1 MSRRVGS
8 SCIKSRCTPDLGTGQ
23 TVRAFVGRTRTSAHT
38 LPSPRPPIPIR
49 NLTLLPGGRN
59 PVVSTNTGQ
68 MKSRTHRFP
77 RGPPRGTRAKGVQRT
92 RASTPPPS
100 AGEPLRVAPL
110 QLETSRRGHFRME
123 KRVSLAVGDLSRRTF
138 PRART
143 AQCLPPHRRRNRVI
157 DRHNER
163 VDAPADKPSSMR
175 GNRTAR
181 PEQCSGFVPL

>member
-1 MSRRVGS
+1 MSRRVSS

-77 RGPPRGTRAKGVQRT
+77 RGPPRGTRAKGYSGQGPRLPLLLRATAT
-92 RASTPPPS
+92 RCAPP
-100 AGEPLRVAPL
+100 
-110 QLETSRRGHFRME
+110 F
-123 KRVSLAVGDLSRRTF
+123 GDLSQRTF
-138 PRART
+138 PHGEARVLSRRRPLEEDISSGQDRAV
-143 AQCLPPHRRRNRVI
+143 PSPHRSRSRLV

-163 VDAPADKPSSMR
+163 VDAPAD
-175 GNRTAR
+175 
-181 PEQCSGFVPL
+181 